1 MVKYPNPIIL
11 KCPKKNQ
18 VLGEFVCKLPRN
30 HNGFPHHPPFFDEKP
45 SWRFQIC
52 FMFIPK
58 SGKCRSNFDDHILQM
73 GWVGNSTTNFWVIWW
88 KMSQGFVAWKNG
100 AIQNLP
106 LIPRRVWWDKWI
118 FFQAKKGI
126 VVWGGFW
133 TLEKWED
140 FFWSGI
146 LFWGKNSMTM

>member
-1 MVKYPNPIIL
+1 MPE
-11 KCPKKNQ
+11 KKSGF
-18 VLGEFVCKLPRN
+18 GEFVCKLPRN

-118 FFQAKKGI
+118 FFQAKKGSSFG
-126 VVWGGFW
+126 VVFGPWKSGRIFFGG
-133 TLEKWED
+133 E
-140 FFWSGI
+140 FFFGGRIQWPCS
-146 LFWGKNSMTM
+146 